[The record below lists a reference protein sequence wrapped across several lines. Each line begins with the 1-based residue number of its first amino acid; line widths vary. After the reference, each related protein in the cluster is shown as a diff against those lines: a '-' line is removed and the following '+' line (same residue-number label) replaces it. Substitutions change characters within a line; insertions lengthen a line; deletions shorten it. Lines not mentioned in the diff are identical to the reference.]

1 MFNEVQVVS
10 CIRGGVEMKCYADV
24 LHFHYQDWYDEWP
37 SVICMCV
44 CLRVCIPV
52 CLFVNK
58 YVLFI
63 IGTKH
68 DRTDR
73 LRLCGHDSHFIS
85 CTLVAIALLQILETD
100 RLNNS
105 KVDMLQVDLSQ
116 WQMEDNQ

>member
-44 CLRVCIPV
+44 CLHVCIPV

-58 YVLFI
+58 YVLFV

-68 DRTDR
+68 DSRTDSDCVVMIPILYPVHL
-73 LRLCGHDSHFIS
+73 LRLHS
-85 CTLVAIALLQILETD
+85 CRYWRQTG
-100 RLNNS
+100 
-105 KVDMLQVDLSQ
+105 
-116 WQMEDNQ
+116 